1 MKKIH
6 ESRAVTVLTAA
17 NEAAS
22 LFARLCVSH
31 SDSRTERSPRR

>member
-1 MKKIH
+1 MPPIISPSRGDNIMKKIH

-22 LFARLCVSH
+22 
-31 SDSRTERSPRR
+31 SRVAAI